1 MKFKLNS
8 ELLKELVAIS
18 ETLPDGEG
26 QLARAYYKLSVI
38 YSQNHRQ
45 DESTHCKKQAI
56 DLRAKVCQG
65 EKDVAYEEET
75 YKKLCPWM
83 LW

>member
-1 MKFKLNS
+1 
-8 ELLKELVAIS
+8 VGIS

-38 YSQNHRQ
+38 YRQIHKQ
-45 DESTHCKKQAI
+45 DESSYCKKQAI
-56 DLRAKVCQG
+56 DLRVKICPE